1 MRLARG
7 RQYWTLQKSLVNQL
21 FEIELSDPDVT
32 SFYVPKV
39 VLPPDARQDFMVFD
53 RRRHVAE
60 WITLPFAL

>member
-1 MRLARG
+1 
-7 RQYWTLQKSLVNQL
+7 VNQL
-21 FEIELSDPDVT
+21 FRIELRDPDVT

-60 WITLPFAL
+60 WTTLPFAL